1 MTADL
6 DGRSPAP
13 AHSPHPSPSSASP
26 TIQVTHRS
34 DRSLTTRIVHT
45 SLRAFR
51 PLEQAGRK
59 VLSKE
64 EDVYPPGS
72 PRLSPKAAWTEGCR
86 ITERQ
91 IERIYVYDL
100 VREDSVREE
109 EEEGEQEIGD
119 DEVELDEGGED
130 GDIAHAEDLTHEEE
144 DPSYEEDSAREG
156 SARPYNPPISQP
168 HTTSPSTTRRIYFIA
183 GGSWRQPPTKE
194 HWRFMSKLALELPH
208 TTVSVISV
216 PLAPRETAPTV
227 YPRLLALYE
236 RAMADAQAN
245 GERVIWAGDSSG
257 GNIVLGLIGEVLRV
271 GRKSETTTTPPLPA
285 PSALLLICPSVDA
298 KRENPRISSIEHV
311 DPVLDAEESQQQA
324 MDWAGE
330 WGLDDERVSP
340 ALNRK
345 KRDHVVRLL
354 KERGVRVHGVTAG
367 HDILSP
373 DGMVLRQLLTEE
385 GVEGKWLEW
394 EKMMHCF
401 SLAWFYGLPESKE
414 ALRWILDVLRDE

>member
-1 MTADL
+1 M
-6 DGRSPAP
+6 
-13 AHSPHPSPSSASP
+13 
-26 TIQVTHRS
+26 
-34 DRSLTTRIVHT
+34 
-45 SLRAFR
+45 
-51 PLEQAGRK
+51 
-59 VLSKE
+59 LSKE

-91 IERIYVYDL
+91 IEGIYVYDL

-109 EEEGEQEIGD
+109 EEEGEHEIGD

-130 GDIAHAEDLTHEEE
+130 GDIAQEEDLTHEE
-144 DPSYEEDSAREG
+144 DSAYEENSAREG
-156 SARPYNPPISQP
+156 SARPYTPPISQP

-271 GRKSETTTTPPLPA
+271 GRKSETTTTPVRARSGAEAEKAATDSAAEWQGEEQEPKSERECDHKPLPA

-373 DGMVLRQLLTEE
+373 DGMVLRQLLAEE